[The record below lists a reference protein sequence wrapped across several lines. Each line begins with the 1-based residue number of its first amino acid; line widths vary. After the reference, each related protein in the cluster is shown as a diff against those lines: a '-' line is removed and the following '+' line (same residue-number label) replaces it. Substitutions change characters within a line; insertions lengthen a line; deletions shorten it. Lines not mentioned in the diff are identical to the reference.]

1 MFPAV
6 PTRNRTSGHANQTA
20 NCPLPEGSGK
30 VTTAAKR
37 VSTGD
42 AIRRLAE
49 KKTAPTYKAPRGN
62 QKTDQRAVDYEV
74 RRLESVL
81 A

>member
-1 MFPAV
+1 MDTQT
-6 PTRNRTSGHANQTA
+6 TRGER
-20 NCPLPEGSGK
+20 K

-49 KKTAPTYKAPRGN
+49 KKTAPTYRAPRGN
-62 QKTDQRAVDYEV
+62 QETDKRALDNEV

>member
-1 MFPAV
+1 M
-6 PTRNRTSGHANQTA
+6 TTTTA
-20 NCPLPEGSGK
+20 
-30 VTTAAKR
+30 AAKR

-42 AIRRLAE
+42 AIRELAE
-49 KKTAPTYKAPRGN
+49 KKAAQAYRAPRGN
-62 QKTDQRAVDYEV
+62 QQTDKNALDYEV